1 MPGQAGIDPSCDPGP
16 GGAHPG
22 MTPAALMALLRH
34 VRRRES
40 GQGQALSA

>member
-1 MPGQAGIDPSCDPGP
+1 
-16 GGAHPG
+16 

-34 VRRRES
+34 VRRRAPVGAAGES